1 MSIDCNFRLIKVL
14 LISSLFL
21 KDIPNKPSQSINE
34 ILPIQI
40 FELHTDYISSN
51 LTVNNESIQNLRRM
65 IQREEKGRLSSNETI
80 EKLIESV
87 AKNIRENKNHE
98 LTRR

>member
-1 MSIDCNFRLIKVL
+1 M
-14 LISSLFL
+14 FL

>member
-1 MSIDCNFRLIKVL
+1 
-14 LISSLFL
+14 LFL
-21 KDIPNKPSQSINE
+21 KDTPNKPSQSINE
-34 ILPIQI
+34 ILPLQI

-51 LTVNNESIQNLRRM
+51 LTVNNEAIQNLRRM
-65 IQREEKGRLSSNETI
+65 LQREEKARLSSNETI

>member
-1 MSIDCNFRLIKVL
+1 
-14 LISSLFL
+14 LFL

-65 IQREEKGRLSSNETI
+65 MQREEKARLSSNETI

>member
-1 MSIDCNFRLIKVL
+1 M
-14 LISSLFL
+14 ISSLFL

>member
-1 MSIDCNFRLIKVL
+1 

>member
-1 MSIDCNFRLIKVL
+1 M
-14 LISSLFL
+14 FL

-51 LTVNNESIQNLRRM
+51 LTANNDSIQNLRRM
-65 IQREEKGRLSSNETI
+65 MQREEKARLSSNETI

-98 LTRR
+98 LTRRLDKYIY

>member
-1 MSIDCNFRLIKVL
+1 M
-14 LISSLFL
+14 FL
-21 KDIPNKPSQSINE
+21 KDTPNKPSQSINE
-34 ILPIQI
+34 ILLLQI
-40 FELHTDYISSN
+40 FQLHTDYISSN

-65 IQREEKGRLSSNETI
+65 LQREEKARLSSNETI

>member
-1 MSIDCNFRLIKVL
+1 M
-14 LISSLFL
+14 FL

-65 IQREEKGRLSSNETI
+65 MQREEKGRLSSNETI

>member
-1 MSIDCNFRLIKVL
+1 ML
-14 LISSLFL
+14 
-21 KDIPNKPSQSINE
+21 
-34 ILPIQI
+34 
-40 FELHTDYISSN
+40 
-51 LTVNNESIQNLRRM
+51 
-65 IQREEKGRLSSNETI
+65 QREEKARLSSNETI

>member
-1 MSIDCNFRLIKVL
+1 M
-14 LISSLFL
+14 FL
-21 KDIPNKPSQSINE
+21 KDTPNKPSQSINE

-65 IQREEKGRLSSNETI
+65 LQREEKARLSSNETI

>member
-1 MSIDCNFRLIKVL
+1 
-14 LISSLFL
+14 LFL
-21 KDIPNKPSQSINE
+21 KDTPNKPSQSINE
-34 ILPIQI
+34 ILLLQI
-40 FELHTDYISSN
+40 FQLHTDYISSN

-65 IQREEKGRLSSNETI
+65 LQREEKARLSSNETI